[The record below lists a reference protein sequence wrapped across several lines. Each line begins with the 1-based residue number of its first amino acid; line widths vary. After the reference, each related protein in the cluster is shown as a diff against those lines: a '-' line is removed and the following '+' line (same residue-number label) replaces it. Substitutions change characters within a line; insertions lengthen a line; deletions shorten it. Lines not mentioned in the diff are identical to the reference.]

1 MRPTLTLL
9 LGLSL
14 SACMPAALPGPRHL
28 NLQALPDQSPW
39 APADLLERGAVPRR
53 LLRPLPEALEL
64 APLGSVIVA
73 CQQPSAVWGLCTHV
87 TRKVGPGLLSEET
100 GALGTGARLRPLS
113 SLLDRDVIFV
123 LDVGVR
129 EAQLGA
135 LSAQVERL
143 RGAPYLLNGQDRAFD
158 CATYQNALQRAL
170 GLPDVVPLDARWNAH
185 LPGGA
190 LHVPSNRVVWVGVRK
205 LDEVRGL
212 NAD

>member
-1 MRPTLTLL
+1 MRPALML

-14 SACMPAALPGPRHL
+14 CACTPAALPGPRHL
-28 NLQALPDQSPW
+28 NLQALPDQRPW
-39 APADLLERGAVPRR
+39 QPADLLERGEVPRS

-87 TRKVGPGLLSEET
+87 TRKVGPALLSEET
-100 GALGTGARLRPLS
+100 GALGIGARLRPLT

-129 EAQLGA
+129 EGQLAA
-135 LSAQVERL
+135 LDAQVERL
-143 RGAPYLLNGQDRAFD
+143 RGAPYLLNGEDRAYD

-170 GLPDVVPLDARWNAH
+170 GLPDVVPRNTRWNAH

-190 LHVPSNRVVWVGVRK
+190 LGVPTNRVVWVGVRK

-212 NAD
+212 KTN